1 MPTNGFINSATKTAQ
16 VVLVFFTPRSGIV
29 TGNKCLLHVLQHSTC
44 VFIYFQSTEDVAM
57 GLDFFVLQS
66 SFIPLTN
73 VCILVLNIAADFSG
87 FEAAESSITGIS
99 LPSFQS
105 LSVLLY
111 FRSAHFCN
119 FVQSCTTESSKALI

>member
-44 VFIYFQSTEDVAM
+44 VFIYFQSEDAAM